1 MYLLFIALL
10 FTLAITDLVVG
21 VSNDAVNFLNSAVGS
36 KAGSRKVILVVAAFG
51 IFAGALFSSGIMEVA
66 RKGIFNPQMF
76 TFSEVMVIFLAV
88 MITDILLL
96 DIFNS
101 RGMPTSTT
109 VSIVFEL
116 LGAAVAVSIFKLL
129 NSDKPLINIVD
140 YINSSKAI
148 TIISGIFLSVVI
160 AFITGIVAQFISRL
174 IFSFH
179 YEQRIKKYGGVWGGF
194 ALSILSYFLLIKG
207 VKGASFVPA
216 ATNNWITANSYLLL
230 GVSFVFWTA
239 VFQVMVMFTKVNV
252 LRIIVLIGT
261 FSLAMSFASN
271 DLVNFI
277 GVPLAGLES
286 FRLWG
291 ESGENAN
298 LLMTGLSGQVQTPT
312 LLLMFAGLIMVI
324 TLWKSKKAKKVTDTE
339 VNLGR
344 QGEGK
349 EKFKSNK
356 IALWIVSSATYL
368 VDKISDLIPQRFHA
382 EIDRHYM
389 PKKKKKNPPAFDL
402 VRASVNLTMASML
415 ISIATINKLPLS
427 TTFVSFMVAMGTS
440 LSDKAWGRSA
450 EYRIAGVLSVI
461 GGWLL
466 TALIAF
472 AVSAVFAIVIFYS
485 GAIGA
490 ILLLTGVA
498 ITIYITT
505 RNHNK
510 ELAEEGQTRTSTST
524 RAEIPELT

>member
-1 MYLLFIALL
+1 MYLLFIILL
-10 FTLAITDLVVG
+10 FALAVTDLVVG

-36 KAGSRKVILVVAAFG
+36 KAGSRRIVLIVAALG

-96 DIFNS
+96 DLFNFK
-101 RGMPTSTT
+101 GMPTSTT

-116 LGAAVAVSIFKLL
+116 LGAAVAVSLLKLV
-129 NSDKPLINIVD
+129 SAGKPLAEIIN

-148 TIISGIFLSVVI
+148 AIISGIFLSVII
-160 AFITGIVAQFISRL
+160 AFITGIIAQFISR
-174 IFSFH
+174 IVFSFH
-179 YEQRIKKYGGVWGGF
+179 YEQRIKKFGGVWGGI

-207 VKGASFVPA
+207 VKGASFIPA
-216 ATNNWITANSYLLL
+216 SVNEWIATHSLILL
-230 GVSFVFWTA
+230 GSSFVFWTA
-239 VFQVMVMFTKVNV
+239 VFQFLIVYTKVNV
-252 LRIIVLIGT
+252 LRFIVFIGT

-312 LLLMFAGLIMVI
+312 LILLFAGFVMVI
-324 TLWKSKKAKKVTDTE
+324 TLWKSKKAQKVTATE

-344 QGEGK
+344 QGDGK

-356 IALWIVSSATYL
+356 LALWIVSSATYL
-368 VDKISDLIPQRFHA
+368 VDKISDFIPKRFHA
-382 EIDRHYM
+382 EIDRHYI
-389 PKKKKKNPPAFDL
+389 PRKDKGKNPPAFDL

-415 ISIATINKLPLS
+415 ISIATLNKLPLS

-466 TALIAF
+466 TAIIAF
-472 AVSAVFAIVIFYS
+472 FVSGVFAAIIFYA
-485 GAIGA
+485 GMIGV
-490 ILLLTGVA
+490 ILLLLGVA
-498 ITIYITT
+498 AVIYITT
-505 RNHNK
+505 RIHNK
-510 ELAEEGQTRTSTST
+510 ELMKERKSEVPTGE
-524 RAEIPELT
+524 EIPGLT